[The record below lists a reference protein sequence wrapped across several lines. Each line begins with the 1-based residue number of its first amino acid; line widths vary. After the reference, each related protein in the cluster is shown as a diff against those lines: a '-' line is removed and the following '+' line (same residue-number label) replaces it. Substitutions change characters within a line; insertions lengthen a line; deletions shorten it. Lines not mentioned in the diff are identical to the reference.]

1 MDDYEKEYEE
11 VFKITR
17 KSMEALGDTM
27 LSLTKERG
35 DTTGES
41 TDAQML
47 IEHLVKHMCGFILCA
62 LADDAKEREEA
73 MNIIREAVR
82 HADKY
87 ALDAL
92 DEAEAN
98 EANKSTKH

>member
-11 VFKITR
+11 VFKITHA
-17 KSMEALGDTM
+17 SVEALGETM
-27 LSLTKERG
+27 LDLTKKRG
-35 DTTGES
+35 EKTGEA
-41 TDAQML
+41 TDASML
-47 IEHLVKHMCGFILCA
+47 IEHLIKHVCGFILCA

-73 MNIIREAVR
+73 MDIIREAVR

-92 DEAEAN
+92 EVVEAE
-98 EANKSTKH
+98 EKTKH

>member
-11 VFKITR
+11 VFKITQT
-17 KSMEALGDTM
+17 SIEALAKT
-27 LSLTKERG
+27 LETRVKERG
-35 DTTGES
+35 DTIN
-41 TDAQML
+41 AHML

-62 LADDAKEREEA
+62 LAHDSEQREEA
-73 MNIIREAVR
+73 MDTIREAVR

-92 DEAEAN
+92 EVAEAK
-98 EANKSTKH
+98 EKTKH

>member
-1 MDDYEKEYEE
+1 MDEYEKEYEE
-11 VFKITR
+11 VFRITQT
-17 KSMEALGDTM
+17 SVEALGETI

-35 DTTGES
+35 EKTGEA
-41 TDAQML
+41 TDAPML
-47 IEHLVKHMCGFILCA
+47 IEHLIKHMCGFILCA

-73 MNIIREAVR
+73 MDIIREAVR

-92 DEAEAN
+92 EVAEAK
-98 EANKSTKH
+98 EKTKH